1 MTPPALLAVA
11 HGSPDPRA
19 FPVLRELADAVR
31 VRRRELRVELAFLGH
46 DEPDVATAVR
56 SLAAGGVDDVVV
68 VPLLLAAAYHAKT
81 DLPALLTSARAAHPR
96 LRIVQGDVL
105 GPHPQLTALL
115 RRRLREVDV
124 DESAHVVLGA
134 VGSSD
139 AEANASVAAVA
150 AGIGASVGFASCRPD
165 IAEVVAGLRQGEGA
179 GRRIAIASY
188 VLAPGTLPDRFASAG
203 ADVVTSPLGAEPEIV
218 DVVLDR
224 YDAAVA
230 SAVPSRMHS

>member
-1 MTPPALLAVA
+1 VTPPALLAVA

-19 FPVLRELADAVR
+19 LPVLRELADAVR
-31 VRRRELRVELAFLGH
+31 ARRREPRVELAFLGH
-46 DEPDVATAVR
+46 DQPDVATAMR

-81 DLPALLTSARAAHPR
+81 DLPGLLTSARATHPR
-96 LRIVQGDVL
+96 LRIVQADVL
-105 GPHPQLTALL
+105 GPHSQLTALL
-115 RRRLREVDV
+115 RRRLREADV

-139 AEANASVAAVA
+139 AEANAGVAAVA

-165 IAEVVAGLRQGEGA
+165 IADVVAGLREGA
-179 GRRIAIASY
+179 AGERRVAIASY

-203 ADVVTSPLGAEPEIV
+203 ADVVTAPLGAEPEIV

-224 YDAAVA
+224 YDAVVTRAT
-230 SAVPSRMHS
+230 